1 VAHRTVR
8 CARPRQPSVGF
19 APFFLNPILDFLLV
33 YVEPLV
39 PVELII
45 YSKLVSP
52 IVLCWAIQPPKL
64 FRKRF
69 DLISLSISWLAY
81 LVLLGAGML
90 YGL

>member
-1 VAHRTVR
+1 
-8 CARPRQPSVGF
+8 
-19 APFFLNPILDFLLV
+19 
-33 YVEPLV
+33 LV